1 MKIKIEIVE
10 TNAKVVEVDCATIE
24 DALDLVANQY
34 ENGEIDMQEGDTWED
49 YDVNVVEVER

>member
-34 ENGEIDMQEGDTWED
+34 ENGEIDMQDYTWED